1 MFRAFARLL
10 NNQPDTQ
17 NPRLF
22 LLHPLDLTALLELAW
37 DRRLEQPVTL
47 GRPFHRSDLNRFQ
60 DTWLGNPAL
69 TGPPPPVFPPGQRPL
84 QRRKHG
90 DGSVSWSGPMVIRQ
104 EPRPVRRC

>member
-1 MFRAFARLL
+1 MFRAFSRLL

-69 TGPPPPVFPPGQRPL
+69 TGPAPPVFPRWTTAAAGRHHATARGD
-84 QRRKHG
+84 RRLPRVPS
-90 DGSVSWSGPMVIRQ
+90 GSS
-104 EPRPVRRC
+104 E